1 MQRQLVARFCSNLTS
16 PPSLIPCGSLLTS
29 TTFKNDEMLYIFQ
42 GKNIGKIQLGAV
54 IALFLTVIKLH
65 CRLLAYE
72 CQCM

>member
-1 MQRQLVARFCSNLTS
+1 M
-16 PPSLIPCGSLLTS
+16 LTS

-72 CQCM
+72 CVSMYYLVRFFVLFIEIHM